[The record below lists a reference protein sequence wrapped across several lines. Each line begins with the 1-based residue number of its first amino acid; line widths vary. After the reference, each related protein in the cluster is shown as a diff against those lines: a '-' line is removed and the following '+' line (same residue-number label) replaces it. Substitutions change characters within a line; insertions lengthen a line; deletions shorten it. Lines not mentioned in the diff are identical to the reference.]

1 MPYYTEVAGIG
12 EWRASSGSLGNV
24 SRADSHPSGAYAL
37 VPNWSSSY
45 LRRHEAGVLLGSG
58 ASPSLASGIWDVS
71 FSPDGRLALV
81 TGRALGASLRG
92 TIFEY
97 RHDLYSAAEI
107 TDVSIE
113 GFGGP
118 PYSATSSTYLNDSA
132 FRPGCDGGLVVG
144 GNTSA
149 GTGMVIEFQR
159 TDGTRCR

>member
-1 MPYYTEVAGIG
+1 LAGT
-12 EWRASSGSLGNV
+12 V
-24 SRADSHPSGAYAL
+24 
-37 VPNWSSSY
+37 
-45 LRRHEAGVLLGSG
+45 
-58 ASPSLASGIWDVS
+58 WDVS
-71 FSPDGRLALV
+71 FSAEGRLALV
-81 TGRALGASLRG
+81 TGRAGGSPLRG
-92 TIFEY
+92 TIYEY
-97 RHDLYSAAEI
+97 RHDLYSVAEI

-132 FRPGCDGGLVVG
+132 FRPGCDGGLLVA